1 MANINTKAHVLV
13 RDRFRCYYCGGS
25 LFLSQGI
32 KILDWMVDGLGL
44 YDAHGKKEPLRSFWA
59 TVDHVMP
66 ENQGGMDT
74 LDNLV
79 ACCVSCNSQMGD
91 GERHAQCELVPG
103 GRWDGLSGLF
113 VHCGPQFKSRL
124 SRDDLKWLAALQR
137 EKVQFCKASLL
148 EVLNSIKECQPGYA
162 GKINHIYELIIDGK
176 RGI

>member
-1 MANINTKAHVLV
+1 
-13 RDRFRCYYCGGS
+13 
-25 LFLSQGI
+25 
-32 KILDWMVDGLGL
+32 MVDGLGL